1 MAERSAKRDAFSE
14 LDKQVQEKKLEVK
27 AFATA
32 SRPAVLMFQP
42 THFVTVSGENLH
54 VYEALLRE
62 RVGLKMAERYGP
74 PEGTIS
80 GCTGGCPPWDDCDA

>member
-1 MAERSAKRDAFSE
+1 MADKSAEGHPFSE
-14 LDKQVQEKKLEVK
+14 LDKQVQEKKLEVRT
-27 AFATA
+27 FATA
-32 SRPAVLMFQP
+32 NRPAVLMFQP

-54 VYEALLRE
+54 IYEKLLRE